1 MSFDSLSPGAE
12 LPEFRVS
19 APAPAEPRENKIHE
33 DDVARQ
39 YGFKGG
45 LVPGVTVYGW
55 LTHPIVE
62 ALGAEWLEKGSFR
75 TRFTKPIYFEEP
87 AVIRARVAARTGDSV
102 IVEAAAHNAAGDVCG
117 TAQMSLSRAPRPQ
130 PPDAGAYATAA
141 MPGER
146 PQVSRAL
153 LEGLRVLGTP
163 ELQLTPESA
172 AMYLTRFG
180 ETLPLYRQ
188 AEPPAHPGTY
198 LDLAN
203 RALSGNVRVSPWI
216 HVESKG
222 ATGAWRAWA
231 STSRCAPGSRVSS
244 RRRGISSSSWISF
257 SSPRAPAPWPRSG
270 TPRSISSAPPEALR
284 HAGPRQ
290 LSCQFW
296 GAFPGRRSLPVHLV
310 P

>member
-12 LPEFRVS
+12 LPEFHVS
-19 APAPAEPRENKIHE
+19 AAAPTEPRENKIHE

-45 LVPGVTVYGW
+45 LVPGVTIYGW
-55 LTHPIVE
+55 LTHPVVE

-75 TRFTKPIYFEEP
+75 ARFAKPIYFEEP
-87 AVIRARVAARTGDSV
+87 AVIRARVAARTGDDV
-102 IVEAAAHNAAGDVCG
+102 IVEAAAHNAAGEVCG

-130 PPDAGAYATAA
+130 PPDADAYATAP
-141 MPGER
+141 MPVER

-172 AMYLTRFG
+172 AGYLTRFG
-180 ETLPLYRQ
+180 ETLPLYRR
-188 AEPPAHPGTY
+188 AGPPAHPGTY

-216 HVESKG
+216 HVESQGSHWSVARVGEHLAMRARIQSLFEKKG
-222 ATGAWRAWA
+222 HQFVELDLLLVAQ
-231 STSRCAPGSRVSS
+231 GSRPVASI
-244 RRRGISSSSWISF
+244 RHTAIYQL
-257 SSPRAPAPWPRSG
+257 RS
-270 TPRSISSAPPEALR
+270 A
-284 HAGPRQ
+284 
-290 LSCQFW
+290 
-296 GAFPGRRSLPVHLV
+296 
-310 P
+310 

>member
-12 LPEFRVS
+12 LPEFHVS
-19 APAPAEPRENKIHE
+19 AAAPTEPRENKIHE

-55 LTHPIVE
+55 LTHPVVE

-75 TRFTKPIYFEEP
+75 ARFAKPIYFEEP
-87 AVIRARVAARTGDSV
+87 AVIRARVAARTGDDV
-102 IVEAAAHNAAGDVCG
+102 IVEAAAHNAAGEVCG

-141 MPGER
+141 MPVER

-172 AMYLTRFG
+172 ARYLTRFG
-180 ETLPLYRQ
+180 ETLPLYRR

-216 HVESKG
+216 HVESRGSHWSVARVGEHLAMRARIQSLFEKKG
-222 ATGAWRAWA
+222 HQFVELDLLLVAQ
-231 STSRCAPGSRVSS
+231 GSRPVASI
-244 RRRGISSSSWISF
+244 RHTAIYQLR
-257 SSPRAPAPWPRSG
+257 PA
-270 TPRSISSAPPEALR
+270 
-284 HAGPRQ
+284 
-290 LSCQFW
+290 
-296 GAFPGRRSLPVHLV
+296 
-310 P
+310 